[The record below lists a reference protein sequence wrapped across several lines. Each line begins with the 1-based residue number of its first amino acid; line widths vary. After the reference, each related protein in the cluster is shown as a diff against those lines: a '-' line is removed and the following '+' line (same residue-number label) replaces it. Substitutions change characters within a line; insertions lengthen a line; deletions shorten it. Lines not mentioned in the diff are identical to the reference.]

1 MKIIYYLFTIC
12 LFSCNTKNELPND
25 FAFRIEFGKQT
36 YNSKSEILTRKF
48 RNSKNKSAMI
58 KFTNNQKKAIYEYSK
73 KIEFLKFPIE
83 FQCDT
88 LKKGFNNNF
97 TNIEIEITANN
108 ITKASRTFTDC
119 IYKIENEKEKELIL
133 LSDFITKIIKENN
146 EYKKLPPTDY
156 LRP

>member
-1 MKIIYYLFTIC
+1 MKIIFCLFTIC
-12 LFSCNTKNELPND
+12 LLGCNTKNELPDD

-36 YNSKSEILTRKF
+36 YDSKSEILTRKF
-48 RNSKNKSAMI
+48 IKSKDKSVKI
-58 KFTNNQKKAIYEYSK
+58 EFTNNQKKAIYEYYK

-83 FQCDT
+83 FECDT

-119 IYKIENEKEKELIL
+119 IYKIENSKEKQLIL
-133 LSDFITKIIKENN
+133 LSEFITKIIKENN

-156 LRP
+156 LR